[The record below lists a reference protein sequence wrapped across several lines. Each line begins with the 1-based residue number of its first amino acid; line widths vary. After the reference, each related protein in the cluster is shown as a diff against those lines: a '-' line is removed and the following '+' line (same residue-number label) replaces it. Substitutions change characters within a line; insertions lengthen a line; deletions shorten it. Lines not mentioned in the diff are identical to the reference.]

1 VQGLV
6 YILVY
11 VDDLIVAGQSPEGV
25 QMVKASESASSDV
38 RDMGVVKLHWHEGHA
53 RSGCQGDH
61 REQCGACQFPA

>member
-53 RSGCQGDH
+53 R
-61 REQCGACQFPA
+61 